1 MKKTYNRTGQQPV
14 TFASIMGEPKMRDE
28 VLQEIRKNYRTYQKF
43 LHMPFSYQE
52 KLLDFL
58 WGKRG
63 LEIVYDPFFQHI
75 FHPKQHPERL
85 ESFLSEYL
93 GNPAKIKQVLPREG
107 IHLTEKGPFVVMD
120 IIVELSDGSIMDVE
134 MQKRGYDFPGER
146 SNCYVADMVMRQYNR
161 TRTNLEN
168 NFHYKHMRPVY
179 LIILMEHSPEQFQ
192 KATPVYIH
200 HRNIT
205 YDSGIQLNDLENI
218 SYISLDTFHETVQT
232 ISTKLEAWLTFLSS
246 DDPEKIIQLVSAYP
260 EFAEY
265 YKEVAMFRENTDNLI
280 GTFSEAL
287 KIMDHNAT
295 MYMIDEMQKE
305 INEKKQEL
313 NEKKQELN
321 EKKQELDEKNQ
332 ELDEQRQ
339 ELDEQRQELD
349 EKNQELANNKELLAK
364 YEALLREHGITL

>member
-1 MKKTYNRTGQQPV
+1 MNKIKTRTAQKPV
-14 TFASIMGEPKMRDE
+14 TFESIMGEPKTKDE
-28 VLQEIRKNYRTYQKF
+28 VLQQIRRNDRTYQKF
-43 LHMPFSYQE
+43 LNMPFSYQE
-52 KLLDFL
+52 KILDFL
-58 WGKRG
+58 CGKRG

-75 FHPKQHPERL
+75 FNPEHHPERL
-85 ESFLSEYL
+85 ESFLTEYL
-93 GNPAKIKQVLPREG
+93 GNSVKIKQVLPREG
-107 IHLTEKGPFVVMD
+107 IHLTEKGSFVVMD

-161 TRTNLEN
+161 TRTNLADK
-168 NFHYKHMRPVY
+168 FHYKHMRPVY

-192 KATPVYIH
+192 KASPIYIH
-200 HRNIT
+200 HRNIA
-205 YDSGIQLNDLENI
+205 YDSGIKLNDLEHI

-246 DDPEKIIQLVSAYP
+246 DDPGKIIQLVSAYP

-265 YKEVAMFRENTDNLI
+265 YKEVAMFRENTDHLI

-295 MYMIDEMQKE
+295 LYMIDEMQKE
-305 INEKKQEL
+305 IDTQR
-313 NEKKQELN
+313 
-321 EKKQELDEKNQ
+321 Q

-349 EKNQELANNKELLAK
+349 EKNQELDEKNQELANNKELLAK
-364 YEALLREHGITL
+364 YETLLREHGITL

>member
-1 MKKTYNRTGQQPV
+1 MLVQINSTGL
-14 TFASIMGEPKMRDE
+14 AG
-28 VLQEIRKNYRTYQKF
+28 
-43 LHMPFSYQE
+43 
-52 KLLDFL
+52 
-58 WGKRG
+58 G
-63 LEIVYDPFFQHI
+63 I
-75 FHPKQHPERL
+75 FR
-85 ESFLSEYL
+85 Y
-93 GNPAKIKQVLPREG
+93 
-107 IHLTEKGPFVVMD
+107 
-120 IIVELSDGSIMDVE
+120 
-134 MQKRGYDFPGER
+134 
-146 SNCYVADMVMRQYNR
+146 
-161 TRTNLEN
+161 
-168 NFHYKHMRPVY
+168 
-179 LIILMEHSPEQFQ
+179 
-192 KATPVYIH
+192 
-200 HRNIT
+200 
-205 YDSGIQLNDLENI
+205 I

-246 DDPEKIIQLVSAYP
+246 DDPGKIIQLVSAYP

-313 NEKKQELN
+313 NEQRQELD

>member
-1 MKKTYNRTGQQPV
+1 MNLFMNKIKTRTAQKPV
-14 TFASIMGEPKMRDE
+14 TFESIMGEPKTKDE
-28 VLQEIRKNYRTYQKF
+28 VLRQIRRNDRTYQKF
-43 LHMPFSYQE
+43 LNMPFSYQE
-52 KLLDFL
+52 KILDFL
-58 WGKRG
+58 CGKRG

-75 FHPKQHPERL
+75 FNPEQHPERL
-85 ESFLSEYL
+85 ESFLTEYL
-93 GNPAKIKQVLPREG
+93 GNSVKIKQVLPREG
-107 IHLTEKGPFVVMD
+107 IHLTEKGSFVVMD

-161 TRTNLEN
+161 TKTNLEN
-168 NFHYKHMRPVY
+168 NFHYEHMRPVY

-205 YDSGIQLNDLENI
+205 YNSGIQLNDLENI

-265 YKEVAMFRENTDNLI
+265 YKEVAMFRENTDHLI

-295 MYMIDEMQKE
+295 LYMIDEMQKE
-305 INEKKQEL
+305 I
-313 NEKKQELN
+313 
-321 EKKQELDEKNQ
+321 DT
-332 ELDEQRQ
+332 
-339 ELDEQRQELD
+339 QRQELD

>member
-1 MKKTYNRTGQQPV
+1 
-14 TFASIMGEPKMRDE
+14 
-28 VLQEIRKNYRTYQKF
+28 
-43 LHMPFSYQE
+43 
-52 KLLDFL
+52 
-58 WGKRG
+58 
-63 LEIVYDPFFQHI
+63 
-75 FHPKQHPERL
+75 
-85 ESFLSEYL
+85 
-93 GNPAKIKQVLPREG
+93 
-107 IHLTEKGPFVVMD
+107 
-120 IIVELSDGSIMDVE
+120 
-134 MQKRGYDFPGER
+134 
-146 SNCYVADMVMRQYNR
+146 
-161 TRTNLEN
+161 
-168 NFHYKHMRPVY
+168 
-179 LIILMEHSPEQFQ
+179 MEE
-192 KATPVYIH
+192 
-200 HRNIT
+200 
-205 YDSGIQLNDLENI
+205 YDSGIKLNDLENI

-265 YKEVAMFRENTDNLI
+265 YKEVAMFRENTDHLI

-321 EKKQELDEKNQ
+321 EKKQELDEQRQELDEKNQELDEKNQ

-339 ELDEQRQELD
+339 ELDEQRQELDEKNRELD

-364 YEALLREHGITL
+364 YEALLREHRITP

>member
-1 MKKTYNRTGQQPV
+1 MNKIKTRTAQKPV
-14 TFASIMGEPKMRDE
+14 TFESIMGEPKTKDE
-28 VLQEIRKNYRTYQKF
+28 VLRQIRRNDRTYQKF
-43 LHMPFSYQE
+43 LNMPFSYQE
-52 KLLDFL
+52 KILDFL
-58 WGKRG
+58 CGKRG

-75 FHPKQHPERL
+75 FNPEHHPERL
-85 ESFLSEYL
+85 EGFLTEYL
-93 GNPAKIKQVLPREG
+93 GNSVKIKQVLPREG
-107 IHLTEKGPFVVMD
+107 IHLTEKGSFVVMD

-161 TRTNLEN
+161 TRTNLEEK
-168 NFHYKHMRPVY
+168 FHYKHMRSVY

-192 KATPVYIH
+192 KASPIYIH
-200 HRNIT
+200 HRNIA
-205 YDSGIQLNDLENI
+205 YDSGIKLNDLEHI

-246 DDPEKIIQLVSAYP
+246 DDPGKIIQLVSAYH

-265 YKEVAMFRENTDNLI
+265 YKEVAMFRENTDHLI

-295 MYMIDEMQKE
+295 LYMIDEMQKE
-305 INEKKQEL
+305 IDTQR
-313 NEKKQELN
+313 
-321 EKKQELDEKNQ
+321 Q

-349 EKNQELANNKELLAK
+349 EKNQELDEKNQELANNKELLAK
-364 YEALLREHGITL
+364 YETLLREHGITL